1 METTPFKWLLCLDQP
16 LHVLSVV
23 LRELISRWCIANH
36 SFRIRE
42 FLIPFSPFDVC
53 ITLGLW
59 VTGEEVTLEYGDAPF
74 MKSLFNGS
82 EITINLVLAKLRDP
96 DVNKDENVEDFCR
109 LYIILALGTF
119 YFPRSSITMNALP
132 FHLLQNVHN
141 LNMYNWG
148 AAVHNF
154 LIQSLNRAAV
164 LYNQQHNTV
173 AVNLSGCV
181 VVLQVSIN
189 HFTM

>member
-1 METTPFKWLLCLDQP
+1 LW
-16 LHVLSVV
+16 
-23 LRELISRWCIANH
+23 ELISRWCIVDQ

-42 FLIPFSPFDVC
+42 FLVPFSPFDVC
-53 ITLGLW
+53 ITLGLR
-59 VTGEEVTLEYGDAPF
+59 VTGEKVTLEYGDAPL
-74 MKSLFNGS
+74 MNSLFNGS
-82 EITINLVLAKLRDP
+82 EITINLVLAKLCDP

-109 LYIILALGTF
+109 LYIILAPGTF
-119 YFPRSSITMNALP
+119 YFPQSSITINALP

-154 LIQSLNRAAV
+154 LIQSLNRGAV
-164 LYNQQHNTV
+164 LYNQQQNTV

-189 HFTM
+189 HFTV